1 MLGLSNKEFINQL
14 DLESTDPVVRRLLA
28 IINDDSIR
36 VELEEAGMDPVY
48 CTFEYEWEHLHPADY
63 IRKLKDDIEYYKRD
77 IDDKDT
83 EIYNLN
89 KEINRLSTTSLVSF
103 IADVQQTLETA
114 KMEEGRARRIAE
126 HEKKLREE
134 AEHKFEF
141 WEKLNYGGKGK
152 A

>member
-1 MLGLSNKEFINQL
+1 MLGLSNKEFINRL
-14 DLESTDPVVRRLLA
+14 DLESTDPVIRRLLA
-28 IINDDSIR
+28 IINDDTIR
-36 VELEEAGMDPVY
+36 VELEEAGMDPVD
-48 CTFEYEWEHLHPADY
+48 CTFEHDWEHLYPADY
-63 IRKLKDDIEYYKRD
+63 IRKLRDDIDYYKRD

-103 IADVQQTLETA
+103 IADVQHTLETA

-126 HEKKLREE
+126 NEKKLREE